1 MAAHSCGAWEK
12 SIFIALGL
20 VILVKTCILPAHVV
34 HLDGVDHLASNGYR
48 CITIIAGHHEK
59 TLPYPRV
66 PGYPTRR
73 SVKKYDPSSR
83 ENVQ

>member
-34 HLDGVDHLASNGYR
+34 HLDGVDHLASNGYPWVIDHPII
-48 CITIIAGHHEK
+48 ITQ
-59 TLPYPRV
+59 
-66 PGYPTRR
+66 
-73 SVKKYDPSSR
+73 VKLDS
-83 ENVQ
+83 N